1 MAYPSLQAVTFST
14 PRYRTEMWRQRSS
27 DGLRR
32 SSQTQ
37 PRRRFD
43 RTSRWWV
50 YRHSTRTNVKHDF
63 QNPNRH
69 ICKVSDN
76 NVRICN
82 CRLHIYFFVIPC
94 NRMYCIWMLSAF
106 HRNYL
111 FKFNFVNILS
121 RRYIGRKDWHVRGRD
136 SMEPTWINEII
147 HTEEKSMRLSE
158 KGAFVTMTTLRPSGI
173 WMSLNRCY

>member
-1 MAYPSLQAVTFST
+1 MACAVHHKLNSGGDLTELSDDEFIVIPLGQMWNMTFKI
-14 PRYRTEMWRQRSS
+14 QI
-27 DGLRR
+27 G
-32 SSQTQ
+32 
-37 PRRRFD
+37 
-43 RTSRWWV
+43 
-50 YRHSTRTNVKHDF
+50 N
-63 QNPNRH
+63 

-106 HRNYL
+106 YLNYL

-147 HTEEKSMRLSE
+147 HTEEKSMQLSE